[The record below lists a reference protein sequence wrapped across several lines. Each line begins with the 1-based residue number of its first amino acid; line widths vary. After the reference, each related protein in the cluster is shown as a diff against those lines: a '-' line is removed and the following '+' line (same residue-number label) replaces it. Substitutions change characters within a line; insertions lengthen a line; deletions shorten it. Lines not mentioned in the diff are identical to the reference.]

1 MAARGAEAKSIISR
15 LILKMFPQSFVNDK
29 EIRIPVMQDGEEI
42 QIKIT
47 LTAAKDNIDR
57 MTSFDKPVITDK
69 DKEAVKIGPLTPEEK
84 DKIIEQLRSIVDI
97 DLVL

>member
-15 LILKMFPQSFVNDK
+15 LILKMFPQSFINDK

-47 LTAAKDNIDR
+47 LTAAKDNVNR
-57 MTSFDKPVITDK
+57 MTSFDNPIITNEE
-69 DKEAVKIGPLTPEEK
+69 KEVVKIGPLTDEEK
-84 DKIIEQLRSIVDI
+84 EKIIEQLRSIVDI
-97 DLVL
+97 DLSL